1 MIISDPIWGIFNIQD
16 KVLIDLIKTEP
27 LQRLKRINQAGASIF
42 ILSWKTVTRYD
53 HSLGVMLLLRKYGAG
68 LEEQIAGLLHD
79 VSHTVFSH
87 VADFVFPS
95 EDHEFHEKY
104 FQKIIL
110 ASKIPQ
116 ILKQHG
122 FSLQK
127 IFDIDRFTLLE
138 NKIPDICADRID
150 YFFRDEHSQLGLNSM
165 IRNSIK
171 HFIVYQG
178 EFIFNDSKAA
188 LNFARSYL
196 LRDESSWSDPREIA
210 LYKVLAMAIRQGL
223 ADKILTEDDLFTSD
237 EEVIDKLKRSRN
249 GSIKKNLGFL
259 NPKFSVKLV
268 DKNKAD
274 FFIKNKLRFVNPKVL
289 LKEGKVVRVS
299 KIYPQFFHQL
309 EEHKRKATAGFHVK
323 INTSYG

>member
-1 MIISDPIWGIFNIQD
+1 MIISDPIWGTFNIQD
-16 KVLIDLIKTEP
+16 KVLIDLIKTKP
-27 LQRLKRINQAGASIF
+27 VQRLKRINQAGASIF

-53 HSLGVMLLLRKYGAG
+53 HSLGVMLLLRRFNAS

-87 VADFVFPS
+87 VADFVFPN

-116 ILKQHG
+116 ILRQHD

-171 HFIVYQG
+171 HFIIHQG
-178 EFIFNDSKAA
+178 EFIFNDPKAA
-188 LNFARSYL
+188 LDFAKAYIK
-196 LRDESSWSDPREIA
+196 RDESSWSDPREIA
-210 LYKVLAMAIRQGL
+210 LYKVLALAIKQGL
-223 ADKILTEDDLFTSD
+223 EDKILTENDLFTSD
-237 EEVIDKLKRSRN
+237 EEVIDKLKRSKN
-249 GSIKKNLGFL
+249 LSIKKNLGFL
-259 NPKFSVKLV
+259 NPIFSVKVV

-274 FFIKNKLRFVNPKVL
+274 FFIKNKLRFTDPKVL
-289 LKEGKVVRVS
+289 LKEGKVARVS
-299 KIYPQFFHQL
+299 KIYPQFFCQL
-309 EEHKRKATAGFHVK
+309 EEHKRKMTNGFHVK
-323 INTSYG
+323 INT

>member
-1 MIISDPIWGIFNIQD
+1 MIISDPIWGTFNIQD

-27 LQRLKRINQAGASIF
+27 VQRLKRINQAGASIF
-42 ILSWKTVTRYD
+42 ILSWKTVTRFD
-53 HSLGVMLLLRKYGAG
+53 HSQGVMLFLRKFNAS

-95 EDHEFHEKY
+95 KDHEFHEKY

-116 ILKQHG
+116 ILKQQG

-196 LRDESSWSDPREIA
+196 LRDENSWSDPREIA

-223 ADKILTEDDLFTSD
+223 EDKILTEDDLFTSD
-237 EEVIDKLKRSRN
+237 EEVIDKLKRSDN
-249 GSIKKNLGFL
+249 PSIKKFLRFL
-259 NPKFSVKLV
+259 NPKFSIKLTG
-268 DKNKAD
+268 KNKAD

-289 LKEGKVVRVS
+289 LKEGKVVRIS
-299 KIYPQFFHQL
+299 KIYPQFFRKL
-309 EEHKRKATAGFHVK
+309 EEHKRKATAGFQVK
-323 INTSYG
+323 INTLYD